1 MKYLPGYEALSGEA
15 IASARTLLGQERP
28 TPRAAA
34 RIGRKLWDRGYRR
47 SDGGQYQQAPVL
59 RALKARQWTHVIT
72 PPSSALM
79 ASATVEQGAM
89 AASAIPA

>member
-1 MKYLPGYEALSGEA
+1 MRLYRVKPL
-15 IASARTLLGQERP
+15 R
-28 TPRAAA
+28 PRARCSGKSGRRPGQLA

-72 PPSSALM
+72 PLQRLDGLSD
-79 ASATVEQGAM
+79 G
-89 AASAIPA
+89 